1 MSWVSL
7 KTFQKRICKETEK
20 KRKISEKRE
29 FSLEKNLFSKILF
42 SYKKFSF
49 MNFSLYFPGENE
61 TNMKMEAFKV
71 LELLQ
76 EFEEVE
82 ETSEVDKK

>member
-1 MSWVSL
+1 
-7 KTFQKRICKETEK
+7 
-20 KRKISEKRE
+20 
-29 FSLEKNLFSKILF
+29 
-42 SYKKFSF
+42 

-61 TNMKMEAFKV
+61 TNMKMEALKV

-82 ETSEVDKK
+82 GTSKVDKE

>member
-1 MSWVSL
+1 
-7 KTFQKRICKETEK
+7 
-20 KRKISEKRE
+20 
-29 FSLEKNLFSKILF
+29 
-42 SYKKFSF
+42 
-49 MNFSLYFPGENE
+49 MNFSLHFPEENE
-61 TNMKMEAFKV
+61 TNMKMEALKV